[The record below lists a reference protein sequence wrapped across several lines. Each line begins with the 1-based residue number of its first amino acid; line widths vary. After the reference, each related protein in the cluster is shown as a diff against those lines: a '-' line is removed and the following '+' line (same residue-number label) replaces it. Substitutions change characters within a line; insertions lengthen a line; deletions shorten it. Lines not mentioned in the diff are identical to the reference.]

1 MDLKIAA
8 RMTAV
13 IAIGAG
19 LTATLMA
26 MSQQN
31 GPEETPVFRP
41 FDPGGEPET
50 NRARQELLRCRDLG
64 AEALKD
70 RGCLKAWMESRRRF
84 FKPSDTDKPTAPASG
99 AGADVTVK
107 P

>member
-13 IAIGAG
+13 LAIGAG

-26 MSQQN
+26 MSQRQR
-31 GPEETPVFRP
+31 PEEPPVFRSL
-41 FDPGGEPET
+41 DPGGDP
-50 NRARQELLRCRDLG
+50 ARTELLRCRDLG
-64 AEALKD
+64 ADALNDKA
-70 RGCLKAWMESRRRF
+70 CLKAWMESRRRF
-84 FKPSDTDKPTAPASG
+84 LKQLQTDRPSAPA
-99 AGADVTVK
+99 AGADVTAK

>member
-13 IAIGAG
+13 IAIVAG

-26 MSQQN
+26 IREPQRA
-31 GPEETPVFRP
+31 EETPVLP
-41 FDPGGEPET
+41 SLDPGGEPET
-50 NRARQELLRCRDLG
+50 GTERVELHRCRDLG

-70 RGCLKAWMESRRRF
+70 KACRKAWMESRRRF
-84 FKPSDTDKPTAPASG
+84 LKPSHSGEPAAPD
-99 AGADVTVK
+99 AGVDQTVK

>member
-8 RMTAV
+8 RMIAV
-13 IAIGAG
+13 LAIGAG

-26 MSQQN
+26 FSQRQ
-31 GPEETPVFRP
+31 GPEETPVFRSLN
-41 FDPGGEPET
+41 PGGEPEIDA
-50 NRARQELLRCRDLG
+50 ARIELLRCRNLG

-70 RGCLKAWMESRRRF
+70 KACLKAWLESRRRF
-84 FKPSDTDKPTAPASG
+84 LKPSQSGQPSAPGTGEDQS
-99 AGADVTVK
+99 VK

>member
-26 MSQQN
+26 MSQRQ
-31 GPEETPVFRP
+31 GPEESPVLRSLNL
-41 FDPGGEPET
+41 GGEPE
-50 NRARQELLRCRDLG
+50 NEARRELIRCRDLG

-70 RGCLKAWMESRRRF
+70 KACLKLWLESRRRF
-84 FKPSDTDKPTAPASG
+84 LKPSQSSEPTGPASG
-99 AGADVTVK
+99 VDRTVK

>member
-13 IAIGAG
+13 MAIGAG

-26 MSQQN
+26 ISQRQ
-31 GPEETPVFRP
+31 GPEETPVFRSLN
-41 FDPGGEPET
+41 PGGEPDT
-50 NRARQELLRCRDLG
+50 KDARTELLRCRDLG

-70 RGCLKAWMESRRRF
+70 KACLKAWLESRSRF
-84 FKPSDTDKPTAPASG
+84 LMPSQPAEPAAPASG
-99 AGADVTVK
+99 ADQTVK

>member
-26 MSQQN
+26 FSQRQE
-31 GPEETPVFRP
+31 PEETPVLRSLN
-41 FDPGGEPET
+41 PGGEPE
-50 NRARQELLRCRDLG
+50 NEARRELICCRDLG

-70 RGCLKAWMESRRRF
+70 KVCLKAWLESRRRF
-84 FKPSDTDKPTAPASG
+84 LKPSQSGEPAAPASG
-99 AGADVTVK
+99 ADQTVK

>member
-19 LTATLMA
+19 LTAALVA
-26 MSQQN
+26 MTRPQR
-31 GPEETPVFRP
+31 PEEAPVFRSL
-41 FDPGGEPET
+41 DPGGEPEI
-50 NRARQELLRCRDLG
+50 RQARRELKRCRDLG
-64 AEALKD
+64 AGALKD
-70 RGCLKAWMESRRRF
+70 KACLKAWMESRLRF
-84 FKPSDTDKPTAPASG
+84 LKPTRSGEPAAPG
-99 AGADVTVK
+99 AGADGSVK

>member
-26 MSQQN
+26 MSKPQ
-31 GPEETPVFRP
+31 GPEETPVFRSL
-41 FDPGGEPET
+41 DPGGEPET
-50 NRARQELLRCRDLG
+50 KETRAELLRCRDLG

-70 RGCLKAWMESRRRF
+70 KGCLRAWMESPRRF
-84 FKPSDTDKPTAPASG
+84 LKPSQSGGPAAPTAD
-99 AGADVTVK
+99 ADQTVK

>member
-13 IAIGAG
+13 IALGAG

-26 MSQQN
+26 MSQRQ
-31 GPEETPVFRP
+31 GPEETPVFRSLT
-41 FDPGGEPET
+41 PGGEPE
-50 NRARQELLRCRDLG
+50 NEVRKELIRCRDLG

-70 RGCLKAWMESRRRF
+70 KACLKAWLESRRRF
-84 FKPSDTDKPTAPASG
+84 LKPSQSSEPRAPG
-99 AGADVTVK
+99 AGADQTVM

>member
-13 IAIGAG
+13 IVLGAG
-19 LTATLMA
+19 LTATLLA
-26 MSQQN
+26 MTRQQ
-31 GPEETPVFRP
+31 GPEETPVFRSL
-41 FDPGGEPET
+41 DPGGEPE
-50 NRARQELLRCRDLG
+50 NEARRELLRCRDLG

-70 RGCLKAWMESRRRF
+70 KACLKAWLESRRRF
-84 FKPSDTDKPTAPASG
+84 LKPSQSGHPAAPG
-99 AGADVTVK
+99 AGADQTVQ

>member
-26 MSQQN
+26 ISQRQ
-31 GPEETPVFRP
+31 GPEETPVFRSL
-41 FDPGGEPET
+41 DPGGEPE
-50 NRARQELLRCRDLG
+50 NEARRELIRCRDLG

-70 RGCLKAWMESRRRF
+70 KACLKAWLESRRRF
-84 FKPSDTDKPTAPASG
+84 LKPSQSGEPAAPASR
-99 AGADVTVK
+99 ADQTVK

>member
-13 IAIGAG
+13 IAIVAG

-26 MSQQN
+26 IREPQRA
-31 GPEETPVFRP
+31 EETPVLP
-41 FDPGGEPET
+41 SLDPGGEPET
-50 NRARQELLRCRDLG
+50 GTERVELHRCRDLG

-70 RGCLKAWMESRRRF
+70 KACRKAGWKAADAFSSPR
-84 FKPSDTDKPTAPASG
+84 TPASQQPQTL
-99 AGADVTVK
+99 ASIRR
-107 P
+107 

>member
-13 IAIGAG
+13 LAIGAG

-26 MSQQN
+26 FSQRQ
-31 GPEETPVFRP
+31 GPEETPIFRSLDSGG
-41 FDPGGEPET
+41 DP
-50 NRARQELLRCRDLG
+50 ARKELVRCLDLG
-64 AEALKD
+64 AQALKD
-70 RGCLKAWMESRRRF
+70 KDCLKAWLESRRRF
-84 FKPSDTDKPTAPASG
+84 LKPSQSDRPVAPASG
-99 AGADVTVK
+99 AEVTVK

>member
-8 RMTAV
+8 RVTAV

-26 MSQQN
+26 FSQRQ
-31 GPEETPVFRP
+31 GPEETPVFRSL
-41 FDPGGEPET
+41 DPGGEPEIDGT
-50 NRARQELLRCRDLG
+50 RQELLRCRDLG
-64 AEALKD
+64 PEALKD
-70 RGCLKAWMESRRRF
+70 KACLKAWMESRRRF
-84 FKPSDTDKPTAPASG
+84 LKPSDTVRPTAPASS
-99 AGADVTVK
+99 AGGTVK